1 MLTASNVPMEEMDEF
16 PKMLFDT
23 LHRLV
28 EQNDIDMHRMATVI
42 EKEMLKLLDG
52 IETDAHDTAAAICI
66 SGKYIQCVFHVLNTL
81 TQKHGYN
88 RFPLWRA

>member
-66 SGKYIQCVFHVLNTL
+66 SGKYRKDLKNRGHHAL
-81 TQKHGYN
+81 T
-88 RFPLWRA
+88 RTI